1 MVRSLA
7 EQRAVT
13 GPFLGDVMLALI
25 ASALGRAGK
34 WDEGLE
40 RAEEGIF

>member
-1 MVRSLA
+1 
-7 EQRAVT
+7 
-13 GPFLGDVMLALI
+13 MLALI